1 MVLDLPP
8 PIMIIMSVSFSTQ
21 YVYASLITGHAQNG
35 NMEQAEG
42 VLELSKTKGYSPG
55 SVAYSALLCA
65 YAQQGDFDGMLKVEL
80 QCLSCSMFVDLLMCM
95 YYIEKNQVP
104 VIGYPYAAILETV

>member
-1 MVLDLPP
+1 MLLELGPKTVLNLEQNSPP
-8 PIMIIMSVSFSTQ
+8 HSGNCHICINPSTQ

-65 YAQQGDFDGMLKVEL
+65 YAQQGDFDGMLKV
-80 QCLSCSMFVDLLMCM
+80 
-95 YYIEKNQVP
+95 
-104 VIGYPYAAILETV
+104 G